1 MLDCCDRLINGGE
14 KIMKGSLSL
23 IRFLI
28 FSLLMLT
35 VTAAMAG
42 DPVKGR
48 GIYMDR
54 CSGCHGVNGKP
65 DIAEVPNFSMGE
77 GMMKPDSDLMA
88 TIKKGKAVMPAFEG
102 VLTDDQILDVIA
114 YIRTL
119 F

>member
-1 MLDCCDRLINGGE
+1 
-14 KIMKGSLSL
+14 MKGSLSF

-28 FSLLMLT
+28 FALLMLT
-35 VTAAMAG
+35 VGSAMAG

-54 CSGCHGVNGKP
+54 CSGCHGQNGKP
-65 DIAEVPNFSMGE
+65 DIAEVPNFSVGE
-77 GMMKPDSDLMA
+77 GMMKPDNELMA
-88 TIKKGKAVMPAFEG
+88 TIKQGKAVMPGFEG
-102 VLTDDQILDVIA
+102 VLTDDQIFDVIS